1 MNGRL
6 ARFLAWRNQLA
17 AVKSI
22 SHAVLGDEAMDHT
35 RFADRPNLYEEHDI
49 GMKKVRY
56 PDGTVRRVPARKV
69 KDTAGTAFYV
79 FGEETRLQ

>member
-6 ARFLAWRNQLA
+6 AHFLSWKNRLA
-17 AVKSI
+17 ATKSI
-22 SHAVLGDEAMDHT
+22 SHAVLGDEALAHT
-35 RFADRPNLYEEHDI
+35 RFADRPNLYEEYDI

-56 PDGTVRRVPARKV
+56 PDGTTRRVQARKV

-79 FGEETRLQ
+79 FSDNTPLS